1 MKKRMVIG
9 ITGSIGT
16 GKTAAARHLGR
27 HGFAVINVDRLYRRI
42 SRPGSAIAK
51 RIARH
56 FGKEVLLKN
65 GSIDRATLK
74 AIVFKDPRKLR
85 LLNSIT
91 HPLILKETKK
101 LIGKSK
107 KTVVIDAPLL
117 LEARF
122 DRLCDYVV
130 VTHAPKNVVLR
141 RLLRARKLTKRE
153 ILSIMGSQMPFSQK
167 RKRADSV
174 VDTSG
179 SYAHTHAQ
187 LRKIISRIKEDKPI

>member
-153 ILSIMGSQMPFSQK
+153 ILSIRGSQMPFSQK

>member
-74 AIVFKDPRKLR
+74 AIVFKDSRKLR

-141 RLLRARKLTKRE
+141 RLLGARKLTKRE

>member
-74 AIVFKDPRKLR
+74 AIVFKDSRKLR

-107 KTVVIDAPLL
+107 KPVVIDAPLL

-141 RLLRARKLTKRE
+141 RLLGARKLTKRE

>member
-141 RLLRARKLTKRE
+141 RLLGARKLTKRE

>member
-74 AIVFKDPRKLR
+74 AIVFKDSRKLR

>member
-1 MKKRMVIG
+1 
-9 ITGSIGT
+9 
-16 GKTAAARHLGR
+16 
-27 HGFAVINVDRLYRRI
+27 
-42 SRPGSAIAK
+42 
-51 RIARH
+51 
-56 FGKEVLLKN
+56 
-65 GSIDRATLK
+65 
-74 AIVFKDPRKLR
+74 VFKDPRKLR

-141 RLLRARKLTKRE
+141 RLLGARKLTKRE